1 MIRALRLRW
10 HAFVTRLL
18 SSQRFANTA
27 LGFWP
32 TRLVARRQARELF
45 DLVSGFVYSQI
56 LYAAVKTGLL
66 PMLKTPMTLN
76 HISEQL
82 GFDEAHCRRLL
93 RATTTLKLTR
103 ALPDHHYGLGSHGAA
118 LLANPGLLQLIE
130 HHQMFYQDLADPI
143 ALFTGS
149 APNSA
154 SVNDAGGNKNTGGSN
169 SLGSGRIEDASSHLG
184 TYWAYAGNADPTIRD
199 ASAAD
204 QVADYSALMAA
215 SQPMVSA
222 QVLHC
227 YSFSN
232 HVRLLDLGGGT
243 GRFLSAV
250 GRRYPTLKLSLFDLP
265 AVHSLTDSAVL
276 KEQNIERH
284 QGDFFT
290 DPLPADADI
299 VSLVR
304 ILHDHNDDAVLHL
317 LRKVYEILPDQ
328 GTILIAEPLAETPGA
343 ARVGDAYFNLYFLA
357 MGKGEPRSA
366 KRLQTLLIEAGFS
379 TVKLHRTHLPLVCSV
394 MTASVSK

>member
-1 MIRALRLRW
+1 
-10 HAFVTRLL
+10 
-18 SSQRFANTA
+18 
-27 LGFWP
+27 
-32 TRLVARRQARELF
+32 
-45 DLVSGFVYSQI
+45 
-56 LYAAVKTGLL
+56 
-66 PMLKTPMTLN
+66 MLKTPMTLN

-154 SVNDAGGNKNTGGSN
+154 SVNDAGGNKNTGGGN
-169 SLGSGRIEDASSHLG
+169 SLGSGRIDDASSHLG

-232 HVRLLDLGGGT
+232 HVRLLDLGVT
-243 GRFLSAV
+243 FL
-250 GRRYPTLKLSLFDLP
+250 RIRYQQTLILFHWY
-265 AVHSLTDSAVL
+265 AYFTITMMMQSCTCYVKCTRYSLT
-276 KEQNIERH
+276 R
-284 QGDFFT
+284 GPF
-290 DPLPADADI
+290 
-299 VSLVR
+299 
-304 ILHDHNDDAVLHL
+304 
-317 LRKVYEILPDQ
+317 
-328 GTILIAEPLAETPGA
+328 
-343 ARVGDAYFNLYFLA
+343 
-357 MGKGEPRSA
+357 
-366 KRLQTLLIEAGFS
+366 
-379 TVKLHRTHLPLVCSV
+379 
-394 MTASVSK
+394 